1 MGVERKSSVRGQT
14 DANDPEPTSPAVG
27 LSAIMSYGSGPHS
40 EVAMPARNLC
50 RGGSL
55 VTALTVLLGVGVAA
69 EARDLRG
76 AWVTDKST
84 CKKSVH
90 R

>member
-1 MGVERKSSVRGQT
+1 
-14 DANDPEPTSPAVG
+14 
-27 LSAIMSYGSGPHS
+27 
-40 EVAMPARNLC
+40 MPAHNLC
-50 RGGSL
+50 LEAGL
-55 VTALTVLLGVGVAA
+55 VTAFTFLLGIGVAA

-84 CKKSVH
+84 LQKSVH